1 VRIAKHFREFIENI
15 GPRFWS
21 HKEKEALLKVI
32 YEIYNCDF
40 AFTAPEVKDFN
51 EKLKALGCNIEEI
64 RDLEIER
71 AIEILQEDKLK
82 HELIYLIIAEAIFK
96 DEDYDLVEKEYIQK
110 FIQKYGLLEK
120 TLNEKIEKISNEK
133 FENVLSQWQK
143 DIENKNW

>member
-1 VRIAKHFREFIENI
+1 
-15 GPRFWS
+15 
-21 HKEKEALLKVI
+21 
-32 YEIYNCDF
+32 
-40 AFTAPEVKDFN
+40 
-51 EKLKALGCNIEEI
+51 LGCNIEEI